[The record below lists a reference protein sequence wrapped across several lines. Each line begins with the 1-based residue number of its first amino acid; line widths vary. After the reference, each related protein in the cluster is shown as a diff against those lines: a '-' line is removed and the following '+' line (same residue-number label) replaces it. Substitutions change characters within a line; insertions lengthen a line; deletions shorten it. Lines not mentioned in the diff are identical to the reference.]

1 VIARRGGAYVFV
13 LALAA
18 VVAVLAVGGLMVR
31 GRALEVSSLRADGG
45 AARLLARSAVELG
58 LQAVED
64 GAEPMGLSV
73 GTDFARET
81 LGEGLVRAYKSG
93 DVGDGVVTVRGE
105 SAVGGGRALLD
116 VDVAV
121 ARGYRDRV
129 LLLGPELHWPLD
141 EASGEESGGATELMD
156 GRDGVYQ
163 DWSGVAALETGPD
176 GGGAPRFDDSNDMVV
191 VSHHGKMNAKAATV
205 VFWLYSTS
213 DSSAPRYAV
222 SKDATGYGKG
232 GEWSV
237 FLWWGRVYATLE
249 SKSSW
254 RMLPGPVVARDTW
267 THVAMSCGDEGFT
280 LYVNGVDVA
289 RDGSWTIGPNGGGN
303 NNKEPFVFGGT
314 YALSSGLSAELFGSV
329 REVSYFDRQLSKEEI
344 AGLYNGGDWWTPMS
358 PVVQAGTW
366 RWAVD

>member
-1 VIARRGGAYVFV
+1 MIARRGGAYVFV

-31 GRALEVSSLRADGG
+31 GRALEVSSMRADGG

-64 GAEPMGLSV
+64 GAEPMGLAV
-73 GTDFARET
+73 GTDFVREQV
-81 LGEGLVRAYKSG
+81 GDGRVRAYKAG

-105 SAVGGGRALLD
+105 SEVGGGRALLD

-129 LLLGPELHWPLD
+129 LLLGPECHWPLD
-141 EASGEESGGATELMD
+141 EASGEESGGATEIVH
-156 GRDGVYQ
+156 GHDGVYQ
-163 DWSGVAALETGPD
+163 DWSGVAGRDSGPD
-176 GGGAPRFDDSNDMVV
+176 GGDAPRFDDSNDMVV
-191 VSHHGKMNAKAATV
+191 ASHHGNMSASAATV

-213 DSSAPRYAV
+213 DSMDPRYAV
-222 SKDATGYGKG
+222 SKDDEGFGSG

-237 FLWWGRVYATLE
+237 FLWWGRLYATLE
-249 SKSSW
+249 SRSSW
-254 RMLPGPVVARDTW
+254 RMLSGPVVARDTW
-267 THVAMSCGDEGFT
+267 THVAMSCGGDGFT
-280 LYVNGVDVA
+280 LYVNGVEVA
-289 RDGSWTIGPNGGGN
+289 KDSGWTQVPNAGGN
-303 NNKEPFVFGGT
+303 NNREPSVFGGT

-329 REVSYFDRQLSKEEI
+329 REVSYFSRQLSREEI
-344 AGLYNGGDWWTPMS
+344 AGLYAGGEWWTPMS
-358 PVVQAGTW
+358 PVVRAGTW